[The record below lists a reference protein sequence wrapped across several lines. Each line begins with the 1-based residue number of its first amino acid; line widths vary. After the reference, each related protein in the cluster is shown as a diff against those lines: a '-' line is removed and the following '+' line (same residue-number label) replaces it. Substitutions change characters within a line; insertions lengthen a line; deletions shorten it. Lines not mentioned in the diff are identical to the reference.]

1 MTSSSSSNRTS
12 QTLHISFSPA
22 HHSDTNVH
30 LLIRLNAVLVGRF
43 ILNLQEANVRAHHVH
58 TSWGGASSTIRFD
71 HVLGS
76 LGSSLAPSTLAPD
89 LEADFREEK
98 CKADDLVNDNG
109 LGEAGG
115 ERRNPEGEVA
125 CGPEGSTLC

>member
-1 MTSSSSSNRTS
+1 M
-12 QTLHISFSPA
+12 
-22 HHSDTNVH
+22 
-30 LLIRLNAVLVGRF
+30 LLFIRLNAVLVGRF

-89 LEADFREEK
+89 READFQGDIDKDRHLGK
-98 CKADDLVNDNG
+98 STG
-109 LGEAGG
+109 PGEANG
-115 ERRNPEGEVA
+115 ERLNREGEAAREPEGDA
-125 CGPEGSTLC
+125 SC